1 MYEELREIIDN
12 SHRIVFFGGAG
23 VSTESGVPDFRSE
36 NGLWNAKTRFQC
48 TPEEI
53 VSHSF
58 FMSRTDDF
66 YEYYMQNLIFPDVHP
81 NATHYAL
88 ARLEEMGKLRA
99 VVTQNIDGLHQ
110 AAGNTEVYELHGT
123 ISRAYCM
130 KCGKR
135 HTLEYTLNK
144 DNWKEGTWT
153 PLCECGGILKPDV
166 VLYEEPLDNDVMMG
180 ALRAISE
187 ADTLIVGGTSLIV
200 YPAAGLI
207 QYFNGDH
214 LVLINKQ
221 ETGFDEKA
229 DLVIHDSLGKVFS
242 SVVDGIEF
250 SETPVRLRGEEKNSA
265 GTADVE

>member
-99 VVTQNIDGLHQ
+99 VVTQNIDGR
-110 AAGNTEVYELHGT
+110 
-123 ISRAYCM
+123 IR
-130 KCGKR
+130 R
-135 HTLEYTLNK
+135 
-144 DNWKEGTWT
+144 
-153 PLCECGGILKPDV
+153 
-166 VLYEEPLDNDVMMG
+166 
-180 ALRAISE
+180 RAIRKF
-187 ADTLIVGGTSLIV
+187 TNFTG
-200 YPAAGLI
+200 PFPGL
-207 QYFNGDH
+207 
-214 LVLINKQ
+214 
-221 ETGFDEKA
+221 
-229 DLVIHDSLGKVFS
+229 
-242 SVVDGIEF
+242 
-250 SETPVRLRGEEKNSA
+250 
-265 GTADVE
+265 TA

>member
-1 MYEELREIIDN
+1 
-12 SHRIVFFGGAG
+12 
-23 VSTESGVPDFRSE
+23 
-36 NGLWNAKTRFQC
+36 
-48 TPEEI
+48 
-53 VSHSF
+53 
-58 FMSRTDDF
+58 
-66 YEYYMQNLIFPDVHP
+66 
-81 NATHYAL
+81 
-88 ARLEEMGKLRA
+88 
-99 VVTQNIDGLHQ
+99 
-110 AAGNTEVYELHGT
+110 
-123 ISRAYCM
+123 M

-144 DNWKEGTWT
+144 DNWKEDTWT

-250 SETPVRLRGEEKNSA
+250 SATPVRLRGEEKNSA
-265 GTADVE
+265 ETADVE

>member
-12 SHRIVFFGGAG
+12 SHRNRI
-23 VSTESGVPDFRSE
+23 FRGRRRIYPKAAFLISVRRTA
-36 NGLWNAKTRFQC
+36 LWNAKTRFQC

-135 HTLEYTLNK
+135 HTLRIYAE
-144 DNWKEGTWT
+144 
-153 PLCECGGILKPDV
+153 
-166 VLYEEPLDNDVMMG
+166 
-180 ALRAISE
+180 
-187 ADTLIVGGTSLIV
+187 
-200 YPAAGLI
+200 
-207 QYFNGDH
+207 
-214 LVLINKQ
+214 
-221 ETGFDEKA
+221 
-229 DLVIHDSLGKVFS
+229 
-242 SVVDGIEF
+242 
-250 SETPVRLRGEEKNSA
+250 
-265 GTADVE
+265 